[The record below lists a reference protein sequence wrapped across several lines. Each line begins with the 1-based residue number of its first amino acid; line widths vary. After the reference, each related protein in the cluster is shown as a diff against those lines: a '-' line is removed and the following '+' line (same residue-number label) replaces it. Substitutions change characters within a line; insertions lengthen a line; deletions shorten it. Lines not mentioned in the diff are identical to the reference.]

1 MLNLSNR
8 TAGAMRALQ
17 RLAAGM
23 ATAAPRIGDTKVPM
37 SLLEKGA
44 YINYQRI
51 EDNLVIVRER
61 LRRPLTLSEKIL
73 YGHLDDPQGQDIERG
88 VSYLKLR
95 PDRVACQDAT
105 AQMALLQFMSAGMP
119 TAAVPT
125 TVHCDHL
132 IEAQIGGVKD
142 LARAISI
149 NKEVYDFLATATAKY
164 GLGFWKPGSG
174 IIHQI
179 ILENYAFP
187 GGLMIGTDSHTPN
200 AGGLGMIACGVGG
213 ADAVDVMADIP
224 WELKC
229 PKVIGVNL
237 TGKISGWTTPK
248 DVILKVAGILTVK
261 GGTGAIVEYKGP
273 GVESLSCTGMAT
285 ICNMGAEI
293 GATTS
298 MFPFN
303 SRMVDYLNATKRAD
317 IGKYAT
323 QFAHNL
329 KADEGAE
336 YDQVVEINLSELE
349 PHINGPFTPDL
360 ATPISMFASEVKKN
374 GWPDELKVALIG
386 SCTNSSYEDM
396 SRSAS
401 IAKEA
406 ADHGLDVK
414 SQFTI
419 TPGSEQVRATIDRDG
434 QIGVFEQVGGLVLAN
449 ACGPCIG
456 QWDRK
461 DVEKG
466 VANSII
472 TSYNRNFTGRNDAN
486 PATHAFVAS
495 PDIVTAMAFSGSL
508 SFNPLTDSLTGSD
521 GKPFKFSDPTGNE
534 LPPRGYDPGQDT
546 FQPPPEDRA
555 SVQVAVDPKSDR
567 LQLLKPFQPWSGEPK
582 DLPILIK
589 VKGKC
594 TTDHISAGGPWL
606 KYRGHLENISQ
617 NCLIGAI
624 NSENGEA
631 NKVKNQLTG
640 AWGGVPKVA
649 AEYREKGVKWVV
661 IGDSNY
667 GEGSS
672 REHAALEP
680 RFLGGLAIIVRSFA
694 RIHETNLKKQGML
707 ALTFVDPADYD
718 KIQPSDRVDIEGL
731 ESFAPGKNLLL
742 VAKHE
747 DGSKDEI
754 ALAHSF
760 NEGQIAWFKAGSA
773 LNLMAAKA
781 KSQ

>member
-1 MLNLSNR
+1 
-8 TAGAMRALQ
+8 
-17 RLAAGM
+17 M

-73 YGHLDDPQGQDIERG
+73 YGHLDDAQGQDIERG
-88 VSYLKLR
+88 
-95 PDRVACQDAT
+95 RVACQDAT

-132 IEAQIGGVKD
+132 IEAQVGGVKD

-273 GVESLSCTGMAT
+273 GVESISCTGMAT

-303 SRMVDYLNATKRAD
+303 SRMRPD
-317 IGKYAT
+317 IAKYAT

-329 KADEGAE
+329 KADENAE
-336 YDQVVEINLSELE
+336 YDQVIDINLSELE

-360 ATPISMFASEVKKN
+360 ATPISLFASEVKKN

-406 ADHGLDVK
+406 ASRGIELK
-414 SQFTI
+414 SKFTI
-419 TPGSEQVRATIDRDG
+419 TPGSEQVRATIERDG
-434 QIGVFEQVGGLVLAN
+434 QIGVFEEVGGVVLAN

-534 LPPRGYDPGQDT
+534 LPPRGYDPGEDT
-546 FQPPPEDRA
+546 FQPPPSDRA

-631 NKVKNQLTG
+631 NNVKNQLTG
-640 AWGGVPKVA
+640 EWGGVPKVA
-649 AEYREKGVKWVV
+649 AQYREKGVKWVV

-718 KIQPSDRVDIEGL
+718 KVQPSDRVDIEGVD
-731 ESFAPGKNLLL
+731 SFAPGKNLTL

-781 KSQ
+781 KGQ